1 MDGYSRGTMVMFP
14 SGRDDLNKSDA
25 FTINKSTYR

>member
-14 SGRDDLNKSDA
+14 SGRDELNKSDA
-25 FTINKSTYR
+25 FKINKSTYR